1 MCSVVVEIGV
11 PSVDLP
17 AVAELDNHTENLI
30 MKRKENQ
37 QSSRGTSPLAN
48 ASSFLFSPLFSPLP
62 SLSSHPTIRA
72 KRR

>member
-17 AVAELDNHTENLI
+17 AVAELDNHTEDLI

-37 QSSRGTSPLAN
+37 QSSRGTSP
-48 ASSFLFSPLFSPLP
+48 
-62 SLSSHPTIRA
+62 
-72 KRR
+72 